1 MPDGFYT
8 DSQGRIR
15 PINGKKGR
23 GGFVAAAGAT
33 ALAVTAVA
41 GGGGATGG
49 VSSVAGEQVAVRV
62 SNAKQAARNGQ
73 SDKVWQRMRL
83 RVREQRSPD
92 HQLDCIVH
100 SFGQV
105 QEFFV
110 GHRCRSLTRTV
121 IPLADE
127 QGGTAVVSIAWVR
140 TGSTRD
146 ARALN
151 RLDRRDGTGDIRAL
165 GSSVLAARGV
175 SFTGEHYESTAKGTL
190 FVRAEAAP
198 MSGNLPPALLDG
210 MAEVAVLLPR
220 P

>member
-1 MPDGFYT
+1 M
-8 DSQGRIR
+8 
-15 PINGKKGR
+15 
-23 GGFVAAAGAT
+23 
-33 ALAVTAVA
+33 
-41 GGGGATGG
+41 
-49 VSSVAGEQVAVRV
+49 
-62 SNAKQAARNGQ
+62 
-73 SDKVWQRMRL
+73 
-83 RVREQRSPD
+83 
-92 HQLDCIVH
+92 
-100 SFGQV
+100 
-105 QEFFV
+105 
-110 GHRCRSLTRTV
+110 

-127 QGGTAVVSIAWVR
+127 RGGTAVVSVAYVR

-175 SFTGEHYESTAKGTL
+175 SSTGEHYESTAKGTL

-198 MSGNLPPALLDG
+198 VSGNLPPAVLDG

>member
-1 MPDGFYT
+1 MADDFYT
-8 DSQGRIR
+8 DSQGRVR

-23 GGFVAAAGAT
+23 GGLVAAAGAT

-49 VSSVAGEQVAVRV
+49 VSSVAGEQVSVRV

-73 SDKVWQRMRL
+73 SDKAWQRMRL
-83 RVREQRSPD
+83 RVSKQRSSD
-92 HQLDCIVH
+92 HQLDCVLH

-105 QEFFV
+105 QEFFIN
-110 GHRCRSLTRTV
+110 HRCRSLTRAL

-127 QGGTAVVSIAWVR
+127 QGNTAVVSVAWVQTR
-140 TGSTRD
+140 RTRD

-151 RLDRRDGTGDIRAL
+151 RLDYRDGTGDITAL
-165 GSSVLAARGV
+165 GNSALAAQGV
-175 SFTGEHYESTAKGTL
+175 SFTGEHYASSAKGTL

-198 MSGNLPPALLDG
+198 VSGAPDPALLDG
-210 MAEVAVLLPR
+210 MAKVAVLLPR